1 MQNTLLLLDEVFEAA
16 IVLTESGVMDDGA
29 GLHVSSLLLTPATE
43 LFLAAAEDAA
53 EFICVNGVIDDIS
66 FASIDELE
74 LSGLKTNKTFN
85 PDHQ

>member
-1 MQNTLLLLDEVFEAA
+1 MLLLDEVFEAA
-16 IVLTESGVMDDGA
+16 IVLTERGVMDG
-29 GLHVSSLLLTPATE
+29 GLDISSLLLTPAAAAE

-53 EFICVNGVIDDIS
+53 ELICVNGVIDDIS

>member
-1 MQNTLLLLDEVFEAA
+1 MLLLDEVFEAA
-16 IVLTESGVMDDGA
+16 IVLTERGVMDGC
-29 GLHVSSLLLTPATE
+29 LVSSLLLIPAAAAE

-53 EFICVNGVIDDIS
+53 ELICVNGVIDDIS